1 MTGARIEGILL
12 CLASGKADTGW
23 VEFLDTYSPLLRNV
37 VRRYESDVGRAQD
50 CLEFVCAKLSD
61 DGFRR
66 LTAFDPNGRA
76 RFRTWLTAVTAN
88 LCIDWRRSMYGRFRA
103 PASIRGLAE
112 LDQLVFDCF
121 YRQGMTQ
128 HECRHVLEPRFP
140 NITGHQIV
148 AANARI
154 HAELTSRQRWQLS
167 TGRTETVPIDDMP
180 MSLTTADES
189 PESLVQSA
197 QDREQLQIAMA
208 RLEPEQRL
216 LLQLRYQQD
225 LTLKEVAR
233 LTRSSDAF
241 HARRKID
248 AALAALAKAMKF

>member
-1 MTGARIEGILL
+1 
-12 CLASGKADTGW
+12 
-23 VEFLDTYSPLLRNV
+23 
-37 VRRYESDVGRAQD
+37 
-50 CLEFVCAKLSD
+50 
-61 DGFRR
+61 
-66 LTAFDPNGRA
+66 
-76 RFRTWLTAVTAN
+76 
-88 LCIDWRRSMYGRFRA
+88 
-103 PASIRGLAE
+103 
-112 LDQLVFDCF
+112 
-121 YRQGMTQ
+121 
-128 HECRHVLEPRFP
+128 
-140 NITGHQIV
+140 
-148 AANARI
+148 
-154 HAELTSRQRWQLS
+154 
-167 TGRTETVPIDDMP
+167 

-225 LTLKEVAR
+225 LTLEEVAR